1 MCFMP
6 RRPPRSRKL
15 RTRWNLSGEAPIRNT
30 TKSPSISADIL
41 RPAVLA
47 TALLL
52 PVCLC
57 LVRHRT
63 RYRITAFAAASDDAG
78 RPEDWPEAFP
88 VIGCPRCRRRHA
100 VALRRRT
107 PSDARSC
114 TSAAFISKAAISAVL
129 DLPNAH
135 LVPRELQL
143 SLRHPPPGSVALVQ
157 HILPT
162 TVQPAW
168 KWFVSDVEKQARR
181 G

>member
-15 RTRWNLSGEAPIRNT
+15 RTRWNLSGKAPIRNT

-143 SLRHPPPGSVALVQ
+143 SLRHPRLEASHSYSTYSPRLCSRPGNGL
-157 HILPT
+157 
-162 TVQPAW
+162 
-168 KWFVSDVEKQARR
+168 
-181 G
+181 